1 MNKKKHHKIWLFL
14 LLTTASFLFQTLTA
28 CSDDENKQEQNRG
41 DDEEEFSA
49 EERFQMKQMYAV
61 WTVLNKLADN
71 DSLTEDFAQ
80 QKYTPT
86 YGKVLDEAT
95 PYTRS
100 MKADSL
106 EEAVDKFQKIVG
118 EWDFAEPTS
127 DGYNVILK
135 YPTQEGEEKMFGKLT
150 FHKGEDKMLT
160 AYVDVEIPC
169 LPTLHRINYLPKE
182 AWGDNANV
190 PSPYQEGEIVYYNG
204 NWEGKNRGYYICV
217 RKYDGV
223 SKGVLVHLSRNYDS
237 NFSEW
242 MNKGW
247 RPLLPSERED
257 VKSYLTFINQKGAIL
272 DKDIAYLKKKHP
284 DKKEW
289 ASICPDGFHEDGYAY
304 RYYNP
309 AAIVMNGYF
318 GSLCWYM
325 LYHYRNII
333 YYELS
338 GRNKYGWGNE
348 KHFEYIKDKRWDE
361 FNDSHQLYTMSAV
374 YFKGYALKTVTP
386 EYDPASEYDPAIDK

>member
-1 MNKKKHHKIWLFL
+1 MNKKKYHKIWLFL

-28 CSDDENKQEQNRG
+28 CSDDENKQEQNLR

-49 EERFQMKQMYAV
+49 EEKFQMKQINAV

-80 QKYTPT
+80 RKYTPT

-106 EEAVDKFQKIVG
+106 EEAIDKFQQIVG

-169 LPTLHRINYLPKE
+169 LPTLNRINYLPKE
-182 AWGDNANV
+182 AWGDNEDV
-190 PSPYQEGEIVYYNG
+190 TSPYNIGEIVYYNG
-204 NWEGKNRGYYICV
+204 TWLWNNRGYYICA
-217 RKYDGV
+217 RHYNGA
-223 SKGVLVHLSRNYDS
+223 SKGVLVHLSRNFDS
-237 NFSEW
+237 KFSEW
-242 MNKGW
+242 MDKGW

-257 VKSYLTFINQKGAIL
+257 VKSYLTFIKDWGAIL
-272 DKDIAYLKKKHP
+272 DKDIAYLKKNYSG
-284 DKKEW
+284 EE
-289 ASICPDGFHEDGYAY
+289 ASICPDGFHKDGYVY
-304 RYYNP
+304 SYYTP

-318 GSLCWYM
+318 GSWSWFY
-325 LYHYRNII
+325 YYRNVI
-333 YYELS
+333 YYELP
-338 GRNKYGWGNE
+338 GRNKYGSEGNE
-348 KHFEYIKDKRWDE
+348 KRFEYIRDKTWDK
-361 FNDSHQLYTMSAV
+361 FYDSHQLYTMSAL
-374 YFKGYALKTVTP
+374 YFKEKPLNRVIP
-386 EYDPASEYDPAIDK
+386 IYDPAIDR